1 MVLEYVYAEPSYSP
15 IPFTEDLE
23 VHVTRAGDPV
33 ALVTPNAHYEI
44 ASIQNRWRVDDLR
57 FLRARSFVYFTVELD
72 SGETVTL
79 SHDCTDDSWE
89 IRRNS

>member
-33 ALVTPNAHYEI
+33 ALVTPNARYEI
-44 ASIQNRWRVDDLR
+44 VSIQNR
-57 FLRARSFVYFTVELD
+57 
-72 SGETVTL
+72 
-79 SHDCTDDSWE
+79 
-89 IRRNS
+89 